1 MAFLLVLPVPL
12 LEAER
17 ERGQKSSCVSAGS
30 EDKSGVS
37 LAHPAP
43 SLEACA
49 LQKMLRMPSMVF
61 LDLYTSTS
69 QFFSLLTTSLAPPRG
84 HQYTWI

>member
-1 MAFLLVLPVPL
+1 M
-12 LEAER
+12 
-17 ERGQKSSCVSAGS
+17 
-30 EDKSGVS
+30 S

-69 QFFSLLTTSLAPPRG
+69 QFFSLLTTPLAPPRG